1 MEYLL
6 INECQSQSARGTQIA
21 MTCVQVGHRVQS
33 TLHRARSTL
42 HAACRVQLI
51 NGFGYTLP
59 CYFVVSGRQS
69 PNAFGQKLG
78 EIVAGPIA
86 IVQTSSGVAGASTS
100 ALRTT
105 TTARRS
111 SARRGSTRST
121 WSAVKLTRRTLVL
134 FAV

>member
-86 IVQTSSGVAGASTS
+86 IRANVV
-100 ALRTT
+100 RCC
-105 TTARRS
+105 RRIDECPADDDDCAPLKCS
-111 SARRGSTRST
+111 EGLHTKHVV
-121 WSAVKLTRRTLVL
+121 WL
-134 FAV
+134 